1 MGSEP
6 DPIDIAG
13 IARRLYLGGGAA
25 TRLMQ
30 HHRHRV
36 APVRRLVELVPPASR
51 VLDAGCGCGL
61 LLNCLAA
68 TGRLRAGHGFDSSPA
83 VIDTANEAAGVLA
96 AGRASMAPTFECRPV
111 EAGFPTGQFD
121 VVCLIDVLHHV
132 PRAHQES
139 AFKEA
144 LSRVAPG
151 GFMLYKDMCDAPV
164 WRASLNRLH
173 DLIVARQWIHY
184 VPVET
189 VDRWAREC
197 GLATERSEWISMLWY
212 GHELRVYRKAGASA

>member
-1 MGSEP
+1 VGSVPEST
-6 DPIDIAG
+6 DIAA
-13 IARRLYLGGGAA
+13 IARRLYRGGGAA

-36 APVRRLVELVPPASR
+36 APIRRLVDLVPPGST

-68 TGRLRAGHGFDSSPA
+68 SGRLRAGHGFDSSPR
-83 VIDTANEAAGVLA
+83 VIDTAREAAGVLVA
-96 AGRASMAPTFECRPV
+96 ERAGTAPTFECRPM
-111 EAGFPTGQFD
+111 EAGFPAGRFD

-132 PRAHQES
+132 PTAHQES

-151 GFMLYKDMCDAPV
+151 GFMLYKDMCDAPA
-164 WRASLNRLH
+164 WRAMLNRLH
-173 DLIVARQWIHY
+173 DLVVARQWIHY
-184 VPVET
+184 VPIET
-189 VDRWAREC
+189 VDGWARQC
-197 GLATERSEWISMLWY
+197 GMQIERSEWISMLWY
-212 GHELRVYRKAGASA
+212 GHELRVYRRQGDPS